1 MRKAAGIIPARY
13 QSSRFPGKPL
23 VSILGKPLIQRV
35 YEGVQKAKSLERLI
49 IATDDERIFNAAKKF
64 GAEVV
69 MTSASHASGTER
81 VAEVAKK
88 ITSPLVI
95 NIQGDEPLIE
105 AGMIDGLAAAFQ
117 DDEVPMASLMARVTN
132 LGLIKDPHIVKVV
145 VDKEGWALYFSRQPI
160 PSAAQDFFFRH
171 IGIYGYQR
179 EFLLKFARLE
189 PTRLEIC
196 EKLEQ
201 LRAMENGYRI
211 KMIEVPRST
220 LSVDTPQ
227 DIIRVEKFL
236 REEAEP

>member
-1 MRKAAGIIPARY
+1 LRKAAGIIPARY

-23 VSILGKPLIQRV
+23 ASILGKPLIQRV
-35 YEGVQKAKSLERLI
+35 YEGAKKAKSLERLI
-49 IATDDERIFNAAKKF
+49 IATDDDRIFNAAKKF

-69 MTSASHASGTER
+69 MTSASHASGTDR
-81 VAEVAKK
+81 VAEVAKR
-88 ITSPLVI
+88 INSPLII

-105 AGMIDGLAAAFQ
+105 AGMIDGLVAALQ
-117 DDEVPMASLMARVTN
+117 DDGVPMASLMARVKN

-160 PSAAQDFFFRH
+160 PSAAQDFFFLH
-171 IGIYGYQR
+171 IGIYGFRR
-179 EFLLKFARLE
+179 EFLLKFSRLE

-211 KMIEVPRST
+211 KMIEIPRST
-220 LSVDTPQ
+220 LRVDTPQ